1 MESHRNSAGD
11 SGLDFFLDIFL
22 DKEFDGG
29 PIVVNEYRL
38 RGRSDEW
45 MRVEIEREREAN
57 HDFGLDVVERVR
69 VTSPLAEADRPFTA
83 NLCDN

>member
-1 MESHRNSAGD
+1 M
-11 SGLDFFLDIFL
+11 
-22 DKEFDGG
+22 
-29 PIVVNEYRL
+29 
-38 RGRSDEW
+38 
-45 MRVEIEREREAN
+45 REREAN